1 MNRNILLLLV
11 LFLLTFNNV
20 NANNNI
26 VFLDMQKIL
35 TISKPGANLVKQ
47 LKVINDNNIASFKK
61 DEIKLI
67 EREKKIIAKKNIIA
81 GEIFNQE
88 FNKLQSDVEIYNKE
102 KKVKLENFNKLKNDN
117 LNRLIKQIN
126 SILLKYSDEN
136 SIDLI
141 LSKKNIIIGRSN
153 IDVTNKI
160 IETVNKEIKNFN
172 IK

>member
-81 GEIFNQE
+81 GEIFYQE